1 MILPQIFHQNV
12 NKADLI
18 KGKGRA
24 KQWRT
29 IIWMETSF
37 FLYASVNGHLC
48 KDPRGWAAPLASSLQ
63 YWGKPLQIQFGM

>member
-37 FLYASVNGHLC
+37 FVCFSEW
-48 KDPRGWAAPLASSLQ
+48 P
-63 YWGKPLQIQFGM
+63 FM